1 MKKLAMFLAMALV
14 LSGCAAHETFETV
27 ADELIQSV
35 MAQPK
40 EIWVSIPEDSAM
52 PAMESENG
60 CVYIC
65 KDYEV
70 AVQTL
75 ESGDLNAT
83 VQLVSGFDRDRLTI
97 LKTDQD
103 SLDRYDFV
111 WTCAGENQQLG
122 RGAILDDGNYHYVI
136 SSTIDAGLMEEY
148 QEIWNGIF
156 ESFTLS

>member
-1 MKKLAMFLAMALV
+1 MLLVMILV
-14 LSGCAAHETFETV
+14 LSGCGAQETFETV
-27 ADELIQSV
+27 ADEIVQSV
-35 MAQPK
+35 MAQPR
-40 EIWVSIPEDSAM
+40 EIWLSVPEDSAM

-83 VQLVSGFDRDRLTI
+83 VQLVSGFDRDRVTL
-97 LKTDQD
+97 LKTNQNGAE
-103 SLDRYDFV
+103 RYDFV
-111 WTCAGENQQLG
+111 WTCAGESQQLG
-122 RGAILDDGNYHYVI
+122 RAAILDDGNYHYVV
-136 SSTIDAGLMEEY
+136 SATIDASLMEEY

>member
-1 MKKLAMFLAMALV
+1 MRKLAMLLVMILV
-14 LSGCAAHETFETV
+14 LSGCGAQETFETV
-27 ADELIQSV
+27 ADEIVQSV
-35 MAQPK
+35 MAQPR
-40 EIWVSIPEDSAM
+40 EIWLSVPEDSAM

-83 VQLVSGFDRDRLTI
+83 VQLVSGFDRDRVTL
-97 LKTDQD
+97 LKTNQNGAE
-103 SLDRYDFV
+103 RYDFV
-111 WTCAGENQQLG
+111 WTCAGESQQLG
-122 RGAILDDGNYHYVI
+122 RAAILDDGNYHYVV
-136 SSTIDAGLMEEY
+136 SATIDASLMEEY

>member
-1 MKKLAMFLAMALV
+1 MRKQIILLVMIFV
-14 LSGCAAHETFETV
+14 LSGCGTQDTFETV
-27 ADELIQSV
+27 ADEMVRSV
-35 MAQPK
+35 MAQPR
-40 EIWVSIPEDSAM
+40 EIWISVPEDSAM

-83 VQLVSGFDRDRLTI
+83 VQLVSGFDRNRLTV
-97 LKTDQD
+97 LKTNQD
-103 SLDRYDFV
+103 GADRYDFV
-111 WTCAGENQQLG
+111 WTCAGEGQQLG
-122 RGAILDDGNYHYVI
+122 RAAILDDGSYHYVV
-136 SSTIDAGLMEEY
+136 SATIDASLMEEY
-148 QEIWNGIF
+148 QQIWNGIF

>member
-1 MKKLAMFLAMALV
+1 
-14 LSGCAAHETFETV
+14 
-27 ADELIQSV
+27 
-35 MAQPK
+35 
-40 EIWVSIPEDSAM
+40 M

-122 RGAILDDGNYHYVI
+122 RAAILDDGNYHYVI